1 MERIVL
7 DRNLLMSTTQNL
19 RIEVVPR

>member
-7 DRNLLMSTTQNL
+7 DKRA
-19 RIEVVPR
+19 